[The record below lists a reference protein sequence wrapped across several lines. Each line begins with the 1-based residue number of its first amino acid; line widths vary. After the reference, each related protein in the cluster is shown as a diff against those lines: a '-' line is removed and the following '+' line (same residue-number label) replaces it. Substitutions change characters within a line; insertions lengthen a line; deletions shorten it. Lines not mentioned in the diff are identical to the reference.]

1 MLFVIDNLK
10 YETEKMELVSEKV
23 KKCVTTYIRF
33 LDSKIPNMYDAKLYR
48 SEKGRYLITW
58 EQGYSVYAMAIGEA
72 KAKELLLKYDYK
84 KYEELF
90 GELEEA

>member
-23 KKCVTTYIRF
+23 KKGVTTYIRF
-33 LDSKIPNMYDAKLYR
+33 LDSKIFTRYDAQLYR
-48 SEKGRYLITW
+48 SKKGKYLITW
-58 EQGYSVYAMAIGEA
+58 YQDYKTCAMAIDEA